1 MTVCI
6 SNCTLCKLQA
16 SRVSFQISGLNR
28 CVLIRNGAYK
38 CLCLLAP
45 ELISGNVARRLL
57 VLGLFPTCVPLSFLL
72 FLFFLF
78 HALLFFVVVY
88 PIRSQ
93 RPIIVI
99 TLVRV
104 SCVFSPR
111 QINLQTACWLPD
123 SAEEKN
129 RAKSWLHLPSID
141 TNAKCSRSRR
151 PPCHSKLSIFFAN
164 SDKIT
169 ANQPTSSSARLA

>member
-78 HALLFFVVVY
+78 PDKKPTFYHRNNAGSRIVRFFSATDQFADRLLVARFSRGKEPRKKLVYTCHRSILTLHAAARVDLRAIQNSPFFSPT
-88 PIRSQ
+88 PIRLPRTSQ
-93 RPIIVI
+93 LPARP
-99 TLVRV
+99 
-104 SCVFSPR
+104 
-111 QINLQTACWLPD
+111 D
-123 SAEEKN
+123 
-129 RAKSWLHLPSID
+129 
-141 TNAKCSRSRR
+141 
-151 PPCHSKLSIFFAN
+151 
-164 SDKIT
+164 
-169 ANQPTSSSARLA
+169 